1 MEISQ
6 LYSFLVLFFDN
17 FFFSYYASSE
27 FIGIYRIAACAIL
40 LVYFT
45 VIFKDTMIFSS
56 VGGVYSYE
64 TFKNKMKSEENAIN
78 LFVYL
83 KFKYSNYL
91 IIGAFYF
98 FGVLTLIGF
107 YTNLSL
113 ILFFILFLSLQTRI
127 SPINTSGGD
136 MVANFI
142 LLLLCFMDSGANFSL
157 DSFLSNQPP
166 PDLVA
171 AWPLRL
177 IQISVSFG
185 YLWSGLIKI
194 NSQDWFLGNAV
205 SNSVLYSPWGKRNFK
220 RLFTNPFAGRLFC
233 ISIIF
238 YQFFAPVLFWI
249 QEFRPFAIVFGI
261 VIHIGM
267 SLTLR
272 IGYFGPIMILE
283 ILSFAA
289 NYFLK

>member
-6 LYSFLVLFFDN
+6 LYNFLALFFNN

-27 FIGIYRIAACAIL
+27 FIGVYRIAACSIL
-40 LVYFT
+40 LTYFT
-45 VIFKDTMIFSS
+45 VIFKDIMIFSR
-56 VGGVYSYE
+56 VDGIYSYE
-64 TFKNKMKSEENAIN
+64 VFKNEMERQENTLN
-78 LFVYL
+78 LFLYL

-91 IIGAFYF
+91 IIGAFYL
-98 FGVLTLIGF
+98 FGILSLIGL
-107 YTNLSL
+107 YTNISL
-113 ILFFILFLSLQTRI
+113 ILFFILFLSLQTRVT
-127 SPINTSGGD
+127 PINTSGGD
-136 MVANFI
+136 IIANFI
-142 LLLLCFMDSGANFSL
+142 LFLLCFMDSGANFSL
-157 DSFLSNQPP
+157 DSFLSNHSP
-166 PDLVA
+166 PDEIA

-177 IQISVSFG
+177 IQISISFG

-194 NSQDWFLGNAV
+194 NSQDWFLGHAV
-205 SNSVLYSPWGKRNFK
+205 SNAVLFSPWGKRNFK
-220 RLFTNPFAGRLFC
+220 RLFTNPYVGRLLC

-238 YQFFAPVLFWI
+238 YQFFAPILFWI

-261 VIHIGM
+261 IIHLGM

-272 IGYFGPIMILE
+272 IGYFGPIMILG